1 MRVQWAASVTG
12 CAVDVA
18 YGLAGGGGGGG
29 GGGPDPGHH
38 DGVARGQPA
47 GTYGAGDMCASPAN
61 VAGGTI
67 APHFYEAVLTG
78 LAPGRQHAYRFV
90 SRDTSPP
97 VLLARRA
104 PLPASTL
111 FRAAPRKGPDEG
123 AALLAFGDMGTA
135 SHPGGKCPGAAAT
148 AKAVAAAV
156 RAGRATAVLHLGDVA
171 YADGTPDA
179 WDAFMDLVEPAA
191 ASAPWLVA
199 AGNHDVGWIKSTE
212 SVGGGGRKG
221 LAGRAAPATPP
232 TADPTGA
239 TSPYSPSWGNYGND
253 SGGECGVPLA
263 ARFRGAGPSPGGG
276 GQPPFWYSGTHG
288 PIHFVII
295 STEHDLAPGS
305 PQAAWLGGALAAVD
319 RCVTPWLV
327 VAGHRPLYVPF
338 PHKSNREVGDH
349 LRRFL
354 EPSLEAAGVD
364 VYVSGHVHAYA
375 RTCNVWRGGTC
386 VPRSVGGTTH
396 VLVGT
401 GGRKLSGIA
410 GDQSAWLEA
419 AAELWGFLR
428 LDAAGGDALRLQFVA
443 SQGGDV
449 VDEVELRGVDRG
461 QRLCRERGRAA
472 AVVAA
477 ARAGVGV
484 A

>member
-1 MRVQWAASVTG
+1 MRVQWSASTTG
-12 CAVDVA
+12 CPIDIA
-18 YGLAGGGGGGG
+18 YGTAGGGGGGG
-29 GGGPDPGHH
+29 PGGLHS
-38 DGVARGQPA
+38 DGIARGQPA

-61 VAGGTI
+61 AAGGPI
-67 APHFYEAVLTG
+67 APHFYEAILTG
-78 LAPGRQHAYRFV
+78 LAPGRQHEYRFV
-90 SRDTSPP
+90 SRGGPDGPP
-97 VLLARRA
+97 TLVARRP
-104 PLPASTL
+104 PLPSSTL
-111 FRAAPRKGPDEG
+111 FRAAPVKGPAAG

-148 AKAVAAAV
+148 AAAVADAV
-156 RAGRATAVLHLGDVA
+156 AKGRATAVLHLGDVA
-171 YADGTPDA
+171 YADGTPGA

-199 AGNHDVGWIKSTE
+199 AGNHDVGWMKAAAA
-212 SVGGGGRKG
+212 VGGSESGRKG
-221 LAGRAAPATPP
+221 AAGRGRSSPQPP
-232 TADPTGA
+232 PPSDPTGA

-276 GQPPFWYSGTHG
+276 GEPPFWYAGTHG

-295 STEHDLAPGS
+295 STEHDLS
-305 PQAAWLGGALAAVD
+305 PRSKQAAWIKAALAAVD

-349 LRRFL
+349 LRGFL
-354 EPSLEAAGVD
+354 EPLLEAAGVD

-375 RTCNVWRGGTC
+375 RTCNVWRDGQC
-386 VPRSVGGTTH
+386 VARSVGGTTH
-396 VLVGT
+396 VLAGT
-401 GGRKLSGIA
+401 GGRKLSDIA

-419 AAELWGFLR
+419 AAELWGFVR

-443 SQGGDV
+443 SEDGQV
-449 VDEVELRGVDRG
+449 VDEVELRGADRG
-461 QRLCRERGRAA
+461 ELLCRAGRAA
-472 AVVAA
+472 AA
-477 ARAGVGV
+477 ARAGLAV